1 VAIVLHI
8 TDKPYRV
15 VSRQDP
21 SLIEA
26 GKDSAGK
33 FNGEL
38 HIAQPAEFWS
48 TSKYLIIL
56 EGA

>member
-1 VAIVLHI
+1 MAIVLHV

-21 SLIEA
+21 GLIEP

-38 HIAQPAEFWS
+38 HITQPAEFWS
-48 TSKYLIIL
+48 TSKYLIIV
-56 EGA
+56 EGV

>member
-1 VAIVLHI
+1 MVLHI
-8 TDKPYRV
+8 TDKPYKV

-21 SLIEA
+21 TLIEA

-38 HIAQPAEFWS
+38 HITQPAEFWS
-48 TSKYLIIL
+48 TSKYLIIV